1 MVPER
6 ACGFVEAGHVEWGWC
21 HGQCWTRAAVR
32 VLWMCEWVG
41 SLGWRL
47 AGRTGEKCVRGEK
60 WPTVSEV
67 LGGTHSQWG
76 LGEGLEPPHT
86 LAPRI
91 GPVESS

>member
-1 MVPER
+1 MDAEQ
-6 ACGFVEAGHVEWGWC
+6 VEWGWSQ
-21 HGQCWTRAAVR
+21 GQCWSRVAGCGLGMWAGDVLVGRKPGVETRGAIGA
-32 VLWMCEWVG
+32 
-41 SLGWRL
+41 
-47 AGRTGEKCVRGEK
+47 KCVRGVK